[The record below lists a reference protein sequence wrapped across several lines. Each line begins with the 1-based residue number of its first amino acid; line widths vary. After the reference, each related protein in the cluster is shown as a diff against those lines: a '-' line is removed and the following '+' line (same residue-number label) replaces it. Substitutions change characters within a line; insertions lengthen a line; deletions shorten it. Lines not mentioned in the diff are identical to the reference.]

1 MSFQPS
7 SDGIPAN
14 SEESSN
20 ATQTPSSAT
29 YYALVGVLAI
39 LLFLTL
45 LGMYVYSLLKGRKT
59 VDRDEKT
66 GSHEVEGGSSL
77 KDEVC
82 GATTISC

>member
-7 SDGIPAN
+7 SEGIPAN

-39 LLFLTL
+39 SLFLTL
-45 LGMYVYSLLKGRKT
+45 LGMYVYTLLKGRKT
-59 VDRDEKT
+59 VDRDERQDHMK
-66 GSHEVEGGSSL
+66 
-77 KDEVC
+77 
-82 GATTISC
+82 